1 MAESPVEQRQW
12 WVDRWLEL
20 LDSYRFKKRLER
32 ARNYAREGNVLSL
45 QFTANKLAA
54 LVQGTDVDPYRVTLG
69 LDSFSDEDWHYVVTT
84 LAEKAIYAAQLL
96 SGAMPPSIEQ
106 VFVQNGLSLFPFTLG
121 EVQSQCSCPDQ
132 ANPCKHIGAVYY
144 QLADQFQEDPFVI
157 FRLRG
162 RSRPQFLEQLSHYRR
177 LTPEQLQ
184 TYDAASFSSSLA
196 NPLEE
201 LCEITVTSET
211 EAIDDKPQKQS
222 KAEQQAAVQNF
233 WRYEG
238 DLPTDLVVI
247 TPPEQG
253 AKVLDRLGDIPLSYE
268 VAKEI
273 KQSLAQVYNT
283 IAPAAF
289 AQVMGPGE

>member
-1 MAESPVEQRQW
+1 MTESQGDQRQW

-45 QFTANKLAA
+45 QFMETKLAA

-69 LDSFSDEDWHYVVTT
+69 LDPFSDEDWHYVVAT

-96 SGAMPPSIEQ
+96 SGAMPPSIDQ
-106 VFVQNGLSLFPFTLG
+106 VFVQNGLNLFPFTLG

-132 ANPCKHIGAVYY
+132 VNPCKHIGAVYY

-162 RSRPQFLEQLSHYRR
+162 RSRRQLLEQLSHYRR

-184 TYDAASFSSSLA
+184 TYDPTSFSSSVVD
-196 NPLEE
+196 
-201 LCEITVTSET
+201 ISESAPAP
-211 EAIDDKPQKQS
+211 EAENIDDKTQKQT
-222 KAEQQAAVQNF
+222 KAEQQAAIQSF
-233 WRYEG
+233 WECQG
-238 DLPTDLVVI
+238 DFSTNLVVMP
-247 TPPEQG
+247 PPEQG
-253 AKVLDRLGDIPLSYE
+253 LQILERLGDIPLNYE
-268 VAKEI
+268 TAKEI
-273 KQSLAQVYNT
+273 RQALAQVYT
-283 IAPAAF
+283 AVAPAAI
-289 AQVMGPGE
+289 AQVMGTEE

>member
-1 MAESPVEQRQW
+1 MAESQVEQRQW

-45 QFTANKLAA
+45 QFTETKLAA

-69 LDSFSDEDWHYVVTT
+69 LAPFSDEDWHYVVAT

-106 VFVQNGLSLFPFTLG
+106 VFVQNGLNLFPFTLG

-144 QLADQFQEDPFVI
+144 QLADQLQEDPFVI

-162 RSRPQFLEQLSHYRR
+162 RSRPQLLEQLSHYRR
-177 LTPEQLQ
+177 LSPDQLKN
-184 TYDAASFSSSLA
+184 YDPAIFSSSMGHSVVNA
-196 NPLEE
+196 YEAQE
-201 LCEITVTSET
+201 SEPI
-211 EAIDDKPQKQS
+211 ADKPQKQT
-222 KAEQQAAVQNF
+222 KADQQAATQNF
-233 WRYEG
+233 WQYEG
-238 DLPTDLVVI
+238 NLPTDLVVI

-253 AKVLDRLGDIPLSYE
+253 AKVLDRLGDIPLNYE

-273 KQSLAQVYNT
+273 KQALAQVYNT
-283 IAPAAF
+283 VAPAAF
-289 AQVMGPGE
+289 AQVMGAEE

>member
-1 MAESPVEQRQW
+1 MTESQVEQRQW

-45 QFTANKLAA
+45 QFTETKLAA
-54 LVQGTDVDPYRVTLG
+54 LVQGTDVDPYQVTLG
-69 LDSFSDEDWHYVVTT
+69 LEPFSNEDWHYVVAT

-162 RSRPQFLEQLSHYRR
+162 RSRSQLLEQLSHDRH
-177 LTPEQLQ
+177 LTPEQLK
-184 TYDAASFSSSLA
+184 TYNSANFSLSGA
-196 NPLEE
+196 
-201 LCEITVTSET
+201 ITVVP
-211 EAIDDKPQKQS
+211 EAEVTADKPQKQT
-222 KAEQQAAVQNF
+222 KADQQAATQNF
-233 WRYEG
+233 WQYEG

-247 TPPEQG
+247 TSPEDG
-253 AKVLDRLGDIPLSYE
+253 ARVLDRLGDIPLNYE

-273 KQSLAQVYNT
+273 KQALAQVYST
-283 IAPAAF
+283 VCPGAF
-289 AQVMGPGE
+289 AQIMGPEE